1 MDEDEEINSL
11 NHNNCSQS
19 MDEDEEDCTQS
30 TTTTTAAA
38 TREATFLSSTSSL
51 EVNESKMKRN
61 MWKCE
66 NANTNARNLENNKM
80 ALVGK

>member
-1 MDEDEEINSL
+1 MDKDEEINSL

-38 TREATFLSSTSSL
+38 ATREATVLSSTNSL

-61 MWKCE
+61 M
-66 NANTNARNLENNKM
+66 
-80 ALVGK
+80 